1 MGSGRQFDKKLLED
15 VKELVLIKKL
25 SVAEAAR
32 QLGVTYRR
40 VFVAKRE
47 LTKDQGIVDALA
59 ELDNQEKFLL
69 NEIIEH
75 KRALKI
81 LADDLEECRKPFK
94 CFKCGQVHDVFDPGT
109 RVKILTEMRNER
121 NDYKKCLQD
130 LGILRQKKDK
140 PKKDKIVY
148 ISRLGKEPD
157 VPAVPAEPAVPP
169 EIKQEEGQNETV
181 DENAV
186 ADTAG
191 ASVF

>member
-1 MGSGRQFDKKLLED
+1 MGSGRQFDKKLLDD
-15 VKELVLIKKL
+15 VRELVLIKKL

-47 LTKDQGIVDALA
+47 LTKDQEVVDALS
-59 ELDNQEKFLL
+59 EIDNQEKFIL

-75 KRALKI
+75 KKALKI
-81 LADDLEECRKPFK
+81 LANDLDKSE
-94 CFKCGQVHDVFDPGT
+94 DPSI

-140 PKKDKIVY
+140 PKKDKIEY

-157 VPAVPAEPAVPP
+157 VPAGQAEPAIPP
-169 EIKQEEGQNETV
+169 EIKQGELKDETAE
-181 DENAV
+181 DAV
-186 ADTAG
+186 TG
-191 ASVF
+191 NVGSGVF